1 MNNDVI
7 HSVINE
13 NIANIINNFDFKTF
27 TKDNLT
33 KIVPVY
39 IYILIFYNNSILKTS
54 EEQSQIIKIAS

>member
-7 HSVINE
+7 QSVINE

-39 IYILIFYNNSILKTS
+39 IYTNLYNNSILKTS

>member
-39 IYILIFYNNSILKTS
+39 IYTNLYTNSILKTS
-54 EEQSQIIKIAS
+54 EEQSRIIKIAL

>member
-39 IYILIFYNNSILKTS
+39 IYILIYITIVF
-54 EEQSQIIKIAS
+54 